1 MSSATKPVG
10 EAQPTITCRALHNFS
25 PSLPYTVASYPCT
38 TDPNAGGYSPG
49 CGSAAVEFWPTSPGC
64 CWAGA
69 RSHRTVKDKASWMTG
84 DWDCIDWR
92 QNYHKQKKTPHW
104 SCFLYMAMGTNVK
117 YDEKSQPFLGTLL
130 SWLCH
135 VLSYTDH
142 CSCIVFQTDRRIN
155 EFSIE
160 YKDI

>member
-92 QNYHKQKKTPHW
+92 QNYHKQKKKLHIE
-104 SCFLYMAMGTNVK
+104 V
-117 YDEKSQPFLGTLL
+117 
-130 SWLCH
+130 
-135 VLSYTDH
+135 VSYTWLWELTSNMMKNLSRFLERCYH
-142 CSCIVFQTDRRIN
+142 GCVMFFHTLTIVLALSFKRIGG
-155 EFSIE
+155 
-160 YKDI
+160 